1 MDDKIKLFVD
11 LHEEREI
18 ISKLLNLIKRLNNT
32 QSHHFNTLFIMTY
45 PGTLIKLKTEFEI
58 DDRADIIFSS
68 SDTFMVDI
76 EEYSIHVYVPK
87 ELADEIG
94 MENNPQIYIIPLYA
108 KESFDYG
115 EEEKKCEEKCE
126 EKVEYE
132 IGSKPEAIEFLSEES
147 QGSYKILY
155 VKENID
161 HVEEE
166 KNYEE
171 KAKCEGDNKSEAIEF
186 LLEESQG
193 SYKITDSD

>member
-11 LHEEREI
+11 LYKEREV

-32 QSHHFNTLFIMTY
+32 QAHHFNTLFIMTY

-58 DDRADIIFSS
+58 DDRTDIIFSS
-68 SDTFMVDI
+68 SDTFMVEI

-115 EEEKKCEEKCE
+115 EEEKKCEEK
-126 EKVEYE
+126 VGYE
-132 IGSKPEAIEFLSEES
+132 IGSKSEAIEFLPEES

-161 HVEEE
+161 YGEEE
-166 KNYEE
+166 KKCEE
-171 KAKCEGDNKSEAIEF
+171 KAKCEGDSKSEAIEF
-186 LLEESQG
+186 LPEENQG

>member
-11 LHEEREI
+11 LYEEREI

-87 ELADEIG
+87 ELADEI
-94 MENNPQIYIIPLYA
+94 NNPQIYIIPLYA

-161 HVEEE
+161 YDEEE
-166 KNYEE
+166 KKCEE